1 MATKKPKFYDL
12 PESEFNNDTYGIPE
26 ASTPNKV
33 PYIKRPSMQT
43 EESKAIKRINEN
55 MKLLYNYISGTDN
68 NYISAYKR
76 AFKDAGIE
84 TTKKRI
90 NGQEVF
96 TIRNTKENREKV
108 DKLRRALSDE
118 GAKTMTDIRKE
129 VRQELKAKG
138 LKATKE
144 NIDEELQTK
153 KSYATLNTN
162 LDMIYKNKGSDS
174 SAANLYKMIKGLSRG
189 KYKDNYDAVVRAI
202 DDYAS
207 TKRAKER
214 KTAQRRILNERE
226 PF

>member
-26 ASTPNKV
+26 TSTPNKA
-33 PYIKRPSMQT
+33 PYIKRPSLQT
-43 EESKAIKRINEN
+43 EESKTIKRINEN
-55 MKLLYNYISGTDN
+55 LKSLYNYIPGTDN

-76 AFKDAGIE
+76 AFKNAGIE

-90 NGQEVF
+90 NGEEVL

-118 GAKTMTDIRKE
+118 GARTMTDIRKE
-129 VRQELKAKG
+129 ARQELKAKG

-202 DDYAS
+202 DNYVS
-207 TKRAKER
+207 GQRQQER
-214 KTAQRRILNERE
+214 NTANKRILNERE
-226 PF
+226 PY

>member
-12 PESEFNNDTYGIPE
+12 PESEFSNDTNGIPE
-26 ASTPNKV
+26 ASTTNKA

-55 MKLLYNYISGTDN
+55 LKSLYNYIPGTDN

-90 NGQEVF
+90 NGEEVL
-96 TIRNTKENREKV
+96 TIRNTKENRKKV
-108 DKLRRALSDE
+108 DALRRALSDE
-118 GAKTMTDIRKE
+118 GAKTMIDIRKE
-129 VRQELKAKG
+129 ARQELKAKG
-138 LKATKE
+138 HKASQS
-144 NIDEELQTK
+144 NIDEELKTK
-153 KSYATLNTN
+153 RSYARLDNN
-162 LDMIYKNKGSDS
+162 LDLVYKNKETDPT
-174 SAANLYKMIKGLSRG
+174 AANLYKMIKGLSRG

-207 TKRAKER
+207 TKRANER

-226 PF
+226 PY

>member
-12 PESEFNNDTYGIPE
+12 PESEFSNDTNGIPE
-26 ASTPNKV
+26 ASTTNKA

-55 MKLLYNYISGTDN
+55 LKSLYNYIPGTDN

-90 NGQEVF
+90 NGEEVL
-96 TIRNTKENREKV
+96 TIRNTKENRKKV
-108 DKLRRALSDE
+108 DALRRALSDE
-118 GAKTMTDIRKE
+118 GAKTMIDIRKE
-129 VRQELKAKG
+129 ARQELNAKG
-138 LKATKE
+138 LKSTKE

-153 KSYATLNTN
+153 RSYATLNTN

-174 SAANLYKMIKGLSRG
+174 SAANLYKMITGLSRG

-202 DDYAS
+202 DDYVSNNRNA
-207 TKRAKER
+207 ER
-214 KTAQRRILNERE
+214 RTAQRRILKERE

>member
-12 PESEFNNDTYGIPE
+12 PESEFNTDTYGIPE
-26 ASTPNKV
+26 TSMSNKA
-33 PYIKRPSMQT
+33 PYMKRPSIQT

-55 MKLLYNYISGTDN
+55 LKSLYNYIPGTDN

-90 NGQEVF
+90 NGEEVL

-129 VRQELKAKG
+129 ARQELKAKG
-138 LKATKE
+138 RKATQS
-144 NIDEELQTK
+144 NIDEELKTK
-153 KSYATLNTN
+153 RSYARLDTN
-162 LDMIYKNKGSDS
+162 LDLVYKNKETDS
-174 SAANLYKMIKGLSRG
+174 TAANLYKMIKGLSRG
-189 KYKDNYDAVVRAI
+189 KYKENYDAVVRAI

-207 TKRAKER
+207 TKRANER
-214 KTAQRRILNERE
+214 KTAQRLILNERE
-226 PF
+226 PY